1 MPQTPK
7 KHALLLIENFD
18 KMRNTLGRQCAENGY
33 EVAATGSLESALML
47 AKNENPDVVIF
58 DFNMKMMHDPYVAVS
73 LLHNALPKGKII
85 ILYRGELG
93 LVEKLRSLGASS
105 IVHPRNI
112 EAELNRTF
120 NGNVVSEDLMS

>member
-18 KMRNTLGRQCAENGY
+18 KMRNILGRQCAENGY
-33 EVAATGSLESALML
+33 EVAATGSLESALTL
-47 AKNENPDVVIF
+47 AKNEHPDVIIF

-73 LLHNALPKGKII
+73 LLHNALPKGEII

-93 LVEKLRSLGASS
+93 LIEKLRSLGASS
-105 IVHPRNI
+105 IIHPKNI
-112 EAELNRTF
+112 ETELNRKLHHNTT
-120 NGNVVSEDLMS
+120 GDLMC